1 MKVTI
6 TRQNFQKGLSAVA
19 ATIPT
24 RTTLP
29 VLSNI
34 LVETVPD
41 GLRVRGTDLDISVS
55 VQTPAEV
62 EREGAITLPAKKIAD
77 IARERSDMVE

>member
-1 MKVTI
+1 MKVKL
-6 TRQNFQKGLSAVA
+6 TRENFQKGLSAVA

-34 LVETVPD
+34 LVETAGD
-41 GLRVRGTDLDISVS
+41 RLRVRGTDLDISVS
-55 VQTPAEV
+55 IEGSMTCGSNRADTWLRVPA
-62 EREGAITLPAKKIAD
+62 
-77 IARERSDMVE
+77 SC